1 MSKTFLILGG
11 AGYIGSHMV
20 AMLCKQRQHVIVIDN
35 LSTGDRARLPEEVVF
50 NHADFS
56 DPKVL
61 RRIFSRY
68 KIACV
73 MHFAAF
79 TMVDESVQKP
89 EKYYHNNLIKSIHL
103 LDQLCALQC
112 KHLVFSSTA
121 AVYGKVG
128 HAPVEETHI
137 IAPKT
142 PYGQSKAMFEAIL
155 ADYAKKK
162 SIHYTILRYF
172 NACGLGDVPN
182 FHGFPKQV
190 AHLIPSVIKVATKE
204 RPLFHLYGDQYP
216 THDGTCVRDFI
227 HVNDICSAHLAAF
240 YYMQKGGTE
249 SVFNIGTGTGFS
261 VKEIIKTVEKISG
274 NSIPCQVDPPRDGDL
289 ACVVASS
296 RKISELCG
304 WRPQLSTL
312 KSIIE
317 SVLIIESQARAL
329 GTQ

>member
-1 MSKTFLILGG
+1 MSKSFLILGG

-20 AMLCKQRQHVIVIDN
+20 AMLCKQQQHVIVIDD
-35 LSTGDRARLPEEVVF
+35 LSTGDRARLSEEVVF
-50 NHADFS
+50 YHADFA
-56 DPKVL
+56 DHMVL
-61 RRIFSRY
+61 RSIFSQHD
-68 KIACV
+68 IACV
-73 MHFAAF
+73 MHFAAC

-89 EKYYHNNLIKSIHL
+89 EKYYHNNLIKSIQL

-128 HAPVEETHI
+128 HAPVVETHL

-155 ADYAKKK
+155 ADYAKNKA
-162 SIHYTILRYF
+162 IRYTILRYF

-182 FHGFPKQV
+182 FDGFPKQV
-190 AHLIPSVIKVATKE
+190 PHLIPSVIKVATKE
-204 RPLFHLYGDQYP
+204 RPLFYLYGDQYP

-240 YYMQKGGTE
+240 YYMQKGGAE
-249 SVFNIGTGTGFS
+249 SVFNIGTGSGFS

-274 NSIPCQVDPPRDGDL
+274 NNIPCQVEPPRDGDL

-296 RKISELCG
+296 KKIQNLCG
-304 WRPQLSTL
+304 WTPQYSNLT
-312 KSIIE
+312 SIIQ
-317 SVLIIESQARAL
+317 SVWSTENKLSMVTA
-329 GTQ
+329 